1 MVVWAIEQHRAH
13 PQQPA
18 FLRQRTT
25 LRAAPMFT
33 GVIPDPLD
41 VAVRATLN
49 MGTERASTA
58 KLESR
63 DGFKLWQRSAVLCPV
78 GGKVVG

>member
-1 MVVWAIEQHRAH
+1 
-13 PQQPA
+13 
-18 FLRQRTT
+18 
-25 LRAAPMFT
+25 MFT

-49 MGTERASTA
+49 MGTSARLSTA

-78 GGKVVG
+78 GGKVVGW